1 MKTKFICMISLFCLI
16 SLLSSAALAQSGQL
30 DPSFGTNGS
39 VRTFISGGKSDN
51 KDERAFSMVLQSDG
65 KIVVAGRSKD
75 DSFHYAFALAR
86 FNTDGSLDSM
96 YDTNG
101 TTRIYING
109 GSSLD
114 DEANSVAVQSDRKII
129 AVGSSLNTSGNI
141 AFALA
146 GFNIDGNLDNTFG
159 TGGTVRNNINTSGGI
174 GNSDY
179 ANSVAI
185 QSDGKIVVAGY
196 SHNNTG
202 DGFALARY
210 NSNGNLDSNFGSN
223 GTIRNNISGGDNSGD
238 KAVCV
243 KIQSDINSQINNLTG
258 K

>member
-30 DPSFGTNGS
+30 DPTFGTNGS
-39 VRTFISGGKSDN
+39 VRTFISGGKSNN

-65 KIVVAGRSKD
+65 
-75 DSFHYAFALAR
+75 
-86 FNTDGSLDSM
+86 
-96 YDTNG
+96 
-101 TTRIYING
+101 
-109 GSSLD
+109 
-114 DEANSVAVQSDRKII
+114 KII